1 MQDATHAEAQPTMP
15 EPAPFLPHWH
25 VREVSQDGATVY
37 EVRDC
42 NGVVVASDVR
52 SLEHARLF
60 ALAPLMFENF
70 KRLEGEAIRGLWH
83 MVDANAGDY
92 EVEEVADDVDGRFE
106 SASPGAPE
114 HAKWLMEICALREA
128 VGEQE
133 FPPVGV
139 PCQLT
144 LALDS

>member
-1 MQDATHAEAQPTMP
+1 MQDATHAEAQTMP
-15 EPAPFLPHWH
+15 ELVPFLPHWH
-25 VREVSQDGATVY
+25 VREVSRDGATVY

-42 NGVVVASDVR
+42 NGVVVASDVK

-70 KRLEGEAIRGLWH
+70 KRLEAEAIRGLWH
-83 MVDANAGDY
+83 MVDANAGDF

-106 SASPGAPE
+106 SASPVAPE
-114 HAKWLMEICALREA
+114 HARWLMEVGALREA
-128 VGEQE
+128 VGEQA

-139 PCQLT
+139 PRQ
-144 LALDS
+144 LALALNS